1 MKYTIKEF
9 AQKIRDQYSGDYD
22 DLSDQELINLWIKK
36 YPGDEE
42 KIYFEDLKEHSNK
55 SSAKYTV
62 NEFASEIR
70 KLYPGEYDDLSD
82 QELVQKWLQ
91 KYPNDADKV
100 EIDHLT
106 LTKKKQP
113 PKKEEGNTS
122 PITKNRQPPKKVE
135 RSVPVS
141 TKKKQIPKR
150 EEEHIPLTNK
160 NQQHPQQVE
169 KSIPVSNQKSQPI
182 EENKKSSEV
191 TGGSGCF
198 KNFLKISIL
207 LLGILLIVTNPS
219 KTKFEK
225 LFCEKEN
232 ITSDDIRFANFFLGD
247 PSNYLQI
254 HRKNYLFFSVYSVDV
269 KVLQT
274 KPTKYIGI
282 FYHIIE
288 LE

>member
-113 PKKEEGNTS
+113 PKKEEGNIS

-169 KSIPVSNQKSQPI
+169 KSIPVSTQKSQPI

-191 TGGSGCF
+191 TEGSGCF

-207 LLGILLIVTNPS
+207 LIGILLIATNPS

-225 LFCEKEN
+225 LLCEKEN
-232 ITSDDIRFANFFLGD
+232 ITADDIGLATFFLGD

-254 HRKNYLFFSVYSVDV
+254 DRKNYLFFSVYSFNV
-269 KVLQT
+269 KGLQT